1 MALKNSKNKED
12 IEEYKAL
19 IRKGEKSLKGEMPLD
34 RKKREEY
41 LRIAREIALNKG
53 INNPNTIDAIAE
65 KLKKGVPMESPL
77 WHDLQSVKYK
87 FTPTQAIGQDF
98 IYRAA
103 GSGSAHSAY
112 PQLPE
117 TERIGSEWKPIEP
130 KEPDPK
136 EKEQMIA
143 AAKQRA
149 QAAADQR
156 RAYYARNLNKD
167 TGEIR

>member
-1 MALKNSKNKED
+1 
-12 IEEYKAL
+12 
-19 IRKGEKSLKGEMPLD
+19 
-34 RKKREEY
+34 
-41 LRIAREIALNKG
+41 
-53 INNPNTIDAIAE
+53 
-65 KLKKGVPMESPL
+65 MESPL
-77 WHDLQSVKYK
+77 WHDLQSVKYGS
-87 FTPTQAIGQDF
+87 TPTTSTSNDRDNNRITRSSE
-98 IYRAA
+98 I
-103 GSGSAHSAY
+103 

-117 TERIGSEWKPIEP
+117 TERIGSEWKPKAIEP

-167 TGEIR
+167 TGRIT